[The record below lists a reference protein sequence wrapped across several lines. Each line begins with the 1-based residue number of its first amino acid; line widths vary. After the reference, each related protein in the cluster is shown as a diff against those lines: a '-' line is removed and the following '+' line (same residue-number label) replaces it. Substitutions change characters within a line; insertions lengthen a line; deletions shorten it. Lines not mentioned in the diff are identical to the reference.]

1 MSDTVRMDRRGETGP
16 ARGGRVILY
25 CLVLTAVALGG
36 AALGIFL
43 NVPALIVLCALPAAV
58 YELIRTEGL
67 STKLASFVLVG
78 LLAAELAVL
87 VLGIE
92 IDLAKAAGIG
102 PIAVGGYRLPL
113 GDVRVVGAAVMAIL
127 SVVLFTRTRGI
138 FTKWLA
144 AVLFL
149 SSFAFIYSAAP
160 DEFGR
165 LLGLAERSI
174 RK

>member
-1 MSDTVRMDRRGETGP
+1 MSDTVRRDGRSEGGP
-16 ARGGRVILY
+16 ARGGRAFLY
-25 CLVLTAVALGG
+25 CLALTVLALGG
-36 AALGIFL
+36 AAAGVWWNLP
-43 NVPALIVLCALPAAV
+43 VLIAACALPAAV

-67 STKLASFVLVG
+67 STKLASFLLVG
-78 LLAAELAVL
+78 LMAAELAVL

-92 IDLAKAAGIG
+92 VDLAKIAGIG
-102 PIAVGGYRLPL
+102 PIVVGGYRLPL

-127 SVVLFTRTRGI
+127 SVVLFMRTRGI

-144 AVLFL
+144 VVLFA

-174 RK
+174 RN